1 MKRQC
6 GHFLLYELFLVI
18 LYFNFSNSETFQL
31 KANFE
36 SNLDRTELNQIY
48 SILSHIR
55 NFKLFLDFF
64 FRVSNVKFQIKF
76 KTKYQIKCLKVNL
89 KIARRFIDEI

>member
-1 MKRQC
+1 MWA
-6 GHFLLYELFLVI
+6 LFLVI

-36 SNLDRTELNQIY
+36 SNPDRTELNQIY

-64 FRVSNVKFQIKF
+64 FELLRLIFFHSFLQESIEEMW
-76 KTKYQIKCLKVNL
+76 
-89 KIARRFIDEI
+89 AM

>member
-1 MKRQC
+1 MGHECKIELAKEIEKKMKRQC

-36 SNLDRTELNQIY
+36 SNLIEPNSIKSIRFCHIFEILNYFWI
-48 SILSHIR
+48 
-55 NFKLFLDFF
+55 FF
-64 FRVSNVKFQIKF
+64 SSF
-76 KTKYQIKCLKVNL
+76 
-89 KIARRFIDEI
+89 